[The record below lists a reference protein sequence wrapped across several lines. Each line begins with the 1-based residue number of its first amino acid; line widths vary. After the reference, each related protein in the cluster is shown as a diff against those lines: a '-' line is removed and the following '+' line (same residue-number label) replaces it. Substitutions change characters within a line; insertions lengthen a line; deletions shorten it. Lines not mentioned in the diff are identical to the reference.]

1 MIMEWVV
8 CFFIVECGV
17 VVVATTTGT
26 EIIFI
31 ALLLIIVTLEE
42 KYLSGLKNISLISLQ
57 VERVAVP

>member
-1 MIMEWVV
+1 MEWVV

>member
-1 MIMEWVV
+1 LIMEWVV